1 MGNWKIP
8 HRVASSTFSSDW
20 KVMKHT
26 GAQLLP
32 EQRGYQHSQ
41 RAAHLCVWKQDGV
54 SLGENRQLIQN
65 GVAKWEK
72 PPRGFGT
79 VKMKFRKENHQMLPL
94 TIIRKKKH
102 RDELKVV
109 E

>member
-1 MGNWKIP
+1 M
-8 HRVASSTFSSDW
+8 
-20 KVMKHT
+20 
-26 GAQLLP
+26 
-32 EQRGYQHSQ
+32 
-41 RAAHLCVWKQDGV
+41 

-102 RDELKVV
+102 RDELFSIFINGKMKKVTDRQMDEV
-109 E
+109 PF